1 MDWEIKTKEKFAAM
15 ISKIPVFH
23 RRITE
28 EAVTKKSEEIAQSRN
43 SQAVQEEDVI
53 SAFFSDVPSPFY
65 SMMVRLLEQTG
76 FDYKKYGFPK
86 WGHNLWSDS
95 EHKLYGRTYPDECV
109 KIFFEN
115 FNTFHESGL
124 IRRRW

>member
-1 MDWEIKTKEKFAAM
+1 MEWESATKQRFNLM

-23 RRITE
+23 RHITE
-28 EAVTKKSEEIAQSRN
+28 EVVTRRAEENAKNRKV
-43 SQAVQEEDVI
+43 SQIEELDVI

-86 WGHNLWSDS
+86 TGNN
-95 EHKLYGRTYPDECV
+95 K
-109 KIFFEN
+109 
-115 FNTFHESGL
+115 
-124 IRRRW
+124 